1 MPKIN
6 PRAVPIIT
14 WLRKCFIR
22 NTLER
27 PTKID
32 IKIKIEVINR
42 FLSIKKNKLVNKKKF
57 KAWFEGMPVF
67 WSPQRLSKI
76 PLLTRNSPLAPKH
89 GLSSDSISF
98 NKAPIKSPIRIARMM
113 KTKTQNFFLKKK

>member
-32 IKIKIEVINR
+32 IKTKIEVINR
-42 FLSIKKNKLVNKKKF
+42 FLSIKKNKLVNKKNSKHDL
-57 KAWFEGMPVF
+57 KACQF
-67 WSPQRLSKI
+67 S
-76 PLLTRNSPLAPKH
+76 
-89 GLSSDSISF
+89 GLH
-98 NKAPIKSPIRIARMM
+98 KG
-113 KTKTQNFFLKKK
+113 FLKYLYQ

>member
-6 PRAVPIIT
+6 PMADPIIT

-22 NTLER
+22 NTLES

-32 IKIKIEVINR
+32 IRIRKEVINR

-57 KAWFEGMPVF
+57 KAWFEGIPVF
-67 WSPQRLSKI
+67 CSPQSLSKI
-76 PLLTRNSPLAPKH
+76 PSLIRSFPLIPKQ

-98 NKAPIKSPIRIARMM
+98 KKAPKKSPTRIARMI
-113 KTKTQNFFLKKK
+113 KTKIQNFFLIKK

>member
-22 NTLER
+22 KTLER
-27 PTKID
+27 PTEID
-32 IKIKIEVINR
+32 TKIKIEVINR

-57 KAWFEGMPVF
+57 KDYIFIEKLWTNISNSGWF
-67 WSPQRLSKI
+67 R
-76 PLLTRNSPLAPKH
+76 
-89 GLSSDSISF
+89 
-98 NKAPIKSPIRIARMM
+98 
-113 KTKTQNFFLKKK
+113 

>member
-27 PTKID
+27 PTTLD
-32 IKIKIEVINR
+32 MQNR
-42 FLSIKKNKLVNKKKF
+42 KKPNNFFLVNKNTNVENKKKF
-57 KAWFEGMPVF
+57 KA
-67 WSPQRLSKI
+67 
-76 PLLTRNSPLAPKH
+76 
-89 GLSSDSISF
+89 
-98 NKAPIKSPIRIARMM
+98 
-113 KTKTQNFFLKKK
+113 